1 MGRILKWLAFNSI
14 QILKY
19 AFCPSK
25 SIFMVFRNEM
35 ILDETKSDFNTLEYA
50 GSNIE
55 PMLYVIDI
63 LNMQLVL
70 GS

>member
-1 MGRILKWLAFNSI
+1 
-14 QILKY
+14 
-19 AFCPSK
+19 
-25 SIFMVFRNEM
+25 MVFRNEM